1 MNSMTISVAICTHN
15 PKPNYLKRVVRSLQ
29 DQSLEHARWEL
40 LLIDNAS
47 TEPINLDMVGWHS
60 RGIVIRE
67 DRLGLTHARLRAIK
81 EGKGELFVFVDD
93 DNVLEPNFLEVALG
107 VAKERSYIGAW
118 SGQCHP
124 GFDVQPPEW
133 TKRYWG
139 MLVIR
144 EFTQPAWSNLGLL
157 TDTMP
162 CGAGLC
168 VRRNVA
174 EAYHALHESGKRQ
187 LVLDRR
193 GSSLM
198 SGGDNDMAACACD
211 IGLGVGLFP
220 ELELS
225 HLIPENR
232 TTLDYLTRLADGIH
246 YSAIYLRSFR
256 GDFAKRP
263 SCKRWLLQFLQG
275 IQMAP
280 IDRTIFWAS
289 CRGENRALRE
299 IGR

>member
-1 MNSMTISVAICTHN
+1 MDA
-15 PKPNYLKRVVRSLQ
+15 LKAQTLAQ
-29 DQSLEHARWEL
+29 DSWEL

-47 TEPINLDMVGWHS
+47 TSALPDAAQVTWHGHG
-60 RGIVIRE
+60 RTIRE
-67 DRLGLTHARLRAIK
+67 EQLGLTHARLRAIR
-81 EGKGELFVFVDD
+81 EGRGELFVFVDD
-93 DNVLEPNFLEVALG
+93 DNVLHPDFLQLTMCIATD
-107 VAKERSYIGAW
+107 RSFMGAW

-124 GFDVQPPEW
+124 GFDIEPAAW
-133 TKRYWG
+133 TRRYWG

-144 EFTQPAWSNLGLL
+144 EFSQAVWSNLGLL

-168 VRRNVA
+168 IRRSVA
-174 EAYHALHESGKRQ
+174 EAYLSLHDSGKRQ

-193 GSSLM
+193 GTSLM

-220 ELELS
+220 ELELA

-232 TTLDYLTRLADGIH
+232 TTADYLARLADGIH
-246 YSAIYLRSFR
+246 YSTIYLRSLR
-256 GDFAKRP
+256 GAVAAKP
-263 SCKRWLLQFLQG
+263 SRKRRLLQLLQG
-275 IQMAP
+275 LQMKP
-280 IDRTIFWAS
+280 IDRQIFWAA
-289 CRGENRALRE
+289 CRGENRALLE